1 MWQLLGPNWS
11 ENEKCSEFIEICLN
25 FYFKYADLNLDFKN
39 DFCEIFTTCY
49 AQISPKIKKAQNL
62 LKFGRL

>member
-39 DFCEIFTTCY
+39 DFC
-49 AQISPKIKKAQNL
+49 
-62 LKFGRL
+62 

>member
-1 MWQLLGPNWS
+1 MLVSIFNVKNDFLSNMWQLLGPNWS

-39 DFCEIFTTCY
+39 DFC
-49 AQISPKIKKAQNL
+49 
-62 LKFGRL
+62 